1 VILMQQINSSDKDKR
16 ISIRVD
22 PELKEESQE
31 LFKSMGMDLSTAIT
45 MFLKQS
51 LTDNAL
57 PFKPRAENPQNI
69 AARKEAESGNLRK
82 FNSVDE
88 LWNELND

>member
-1 VILMQQINSSDKDKR
+1 MQRVNKNNDKDKR

-45 MFLKQS
+45 IFLKQS

-57 PFKPRAENPQNI
+57 PFKPRADNFENI
-69 AARKEAESGNLRK
+69 KAKKEVEDGNLKK
-82 FNSVDE
+82 FNTIE
-88 LWNELND
+88 ALWNDLND

>member
-1 VILMQQINSSDKDKR
+1 MEQLNKNSEKDKR
-16 ISIRVD
+16 ISIRIS

-31 LFKSMGMDLSTAIT
+31 LFKSMGLDLSTAVT

-57 PFKPRAENPQNI
+57 PFKPRAESPENI
-69 AARKEAESGNLRK
+69 LARKEAESGQLKK
-82 FNSVDE
+82 FSSV
-88 LWNELND
+88 NEQWDDLND

>member
-1 VILMQQINSSDKDKR
+1 MQQLNKSGDKDKR

-22 PELKEESQE
+22 PDLKVESQE

-57 PFKPRAENPQNI
+57 PFKPRAENPESI
-69 AARKEAESGNLRK
+69 LARKEVESGNLKR
-82 FNSVDE
+82 FDTIEE
-88 LWNELND
+88 LWNDLND